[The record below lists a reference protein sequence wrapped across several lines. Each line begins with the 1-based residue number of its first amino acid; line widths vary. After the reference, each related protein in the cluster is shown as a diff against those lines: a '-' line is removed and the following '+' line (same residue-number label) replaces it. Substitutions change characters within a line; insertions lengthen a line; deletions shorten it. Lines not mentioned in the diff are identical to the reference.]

1 MAAVGVQYPTCRRLG
16 YRRTGLGLG
25 EPAPQVTMSSLPA
38 QLRGDLGYQRQGDW
52 KTNAIRPQRT
62 NRLSCRPVRQALL
75 RIVSF
80 IFSSCTLFGDFVEA
94 FGSNCRKLNFLH
106 KPAKNK
112 APRKC
117 PAALDSSPGPYTRV
131 ATSQRLIA
139 CLLSYLSLLS
149 IRGVRWRFPV

>member
-1 MAAVGVQYPTCRRLG
+1 
-16 YRRTGLGLG
+16 
-25 EPAPQVTMSSLPA
+25 MSSLPA